1 MSQENND
8 HDENQI
14 ALTTNVGSDGD
25 LLIEQF
31 LGFTNNPDLSDEAFD
46 QLLAGQAVEG
56 VTAYKPA
63 TFYQISANPESIDYT
78 NPFDIHIHFQDGP
91 TVIDGVNGVTNES
104 LLKILIHR
112 TKYHDGK
119 FPSEQNK
126 QAIASMEAALAAFDA
141 RTAERQA
148 RGAEGQ
154 QVE

>member
-1 MSQENND
+1 MSQNND
-8 HDENQI
+8 QEENQI

-91 TVIDGVNGVTNES
+91 TIIDGVNGATNES

-112 TKYHDGK
+112 TKYLDGK
-119 FPSEQNK
+119 FPSDKNK
-126 QAIASMEAALAAFDA
+126 EAITAMETALAAFDA

-148 RGAEGQ
+148 RGVEGQ